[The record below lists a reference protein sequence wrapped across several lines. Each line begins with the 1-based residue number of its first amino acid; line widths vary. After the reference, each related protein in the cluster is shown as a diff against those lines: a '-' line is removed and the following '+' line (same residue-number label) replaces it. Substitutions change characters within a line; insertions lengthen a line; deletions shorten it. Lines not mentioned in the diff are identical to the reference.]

1 MSIFHFSGLKRNRT
15 IYNEE
20 PKDKNLEEPNN
31 SQINEMEKKEE
42 KDKLILIL
50 IEEKKQVEKQNK
62 MFCETISKLKKE
74 KKILIESNQIL
85 NDIIIINE
93 KTIKDLKNKNKE
105 LSELVFGCKVRKMLK
120 KLLEYIVNDS
130 DLSQGLIKLEN
141 EIYFLIATKK
151 LLSLN
156 YSISDS
162 MGALNKL
169 LSVIFYYSSAYD
181 HKIHFVQKDAIYN
194 KNLRERIP
202 VFEHCKDF
210 FEHFGIDK
218 LYAKILIELIPK
230 DLFKTIDNY
239 SFEQGITSL
248 LSKIK

>member
-1 MSIFHFSGLKRNRT
+1 MSIFHYSGLKRNRT

-31 SQINEMEKKEE
+31 SQINEMEKKDE
-42 KDKLILIL
+42 KDKLILLL

-120 KLLEYIVNDS
+120 N
-130 DLSQGLIKLEN
+130 
-141 EIYFLIATKK
+141 
-151 LLSLN
+151 
-156 YSISDS
+156 
-162 MGALNKL
+162 
-169 LSVIFYYSSAYD
+169 
-181 HKIHFVQKDAIYN
+181 
-194 KNLRERIP
+194 
-202 VFEHCKDF
+202 C
-210 FEHFGIDK
+210 
-218 LYAKILIELIPK
+218 
-230 DLFKTIDNY
+230 
-239 SFEQGITSL
+239 
-248 LSKIK
+248 